1 MVNNSGSFFSFFEV
15 VDSSAM
21 ETLLDYL
28 EDHFYDIREDAIRYS
43 GIDIDEVVRT
53 TGVSEDVVTEIFY
66 QLIHDEFKK
75 RI

>member
-1 MVNNSGSFFSFFEV
+1 
-15 VDSSAM
+15 M

-28 EDHFYDIREDAIRYS
+28 EDHFYDIREEAIRYS
-43 GIDIDEVVRT
+43 GIDLDEMVRT
-53 TGVSEDVVTEIFY
+53 IGVPEDAATEIFY

>member
-1 MVNNSGSFFSFFEV
+1 MSAYNIGFEV
-15 VDSSAM
+15 IESNAM

-28 EDHFYDIREDAIRYS
+28 EDHFYDIREEAIRYS
-43 GIDIDEVVRT
+43 GIDLDEVTRT
-53 TGVSEDVVTEIFY
+53 TGVSEGAATQIFY